1 MAVRIVI
8 SSGAVP
14 GLESALADKM
24 EAVVGRVVKNAKRIV
39 PVDTHNLQDNIEG
52 EVGLEA
58 GKVIGR
64 VGTDVEYGLY
74 VEQGT
79 SRMAAQPWL
88 RPAALQA
95 GAL

>member
-14 GLESALADKM
+14 ALESALADKM

-39 PVDTHNLQDNIEG
+39 PVDTHNLQDHIEG
-52 EVGLEA
+52 EVGLES

-64 VGTDVEYGLY
+64 VGTDVDYGVY

>member
-8 SSGAVP
+8 SSEAVP
-14 GLESALADKM
+14 GLEAALIEKLEPVAR
-24 EAVVGRVVKNAKRIV
+24 RVVSNAKRLV
-39 PVDTHNLQDNIEG
+39 PVDTYNLHDNIESQ
-52 EVGLEA
+52 VGPEG
-58 GKVIGR
+58 GKIVAR

-79 SRMAAQPWL
+79 SRARAQPWL
-88 RPAALQA
+88 RPAAMQA

>member
-8 SSGAVP
+8 SGGAVP
-14 GLESALADKM
+14 GLESALSEKM
-24 EAVVGRVVKNAKRIV
+24 EIIVARVVRNAQRIV
-39 PVDTHNLQDNIEG
+39 PVDTHNLQDHIEG
-52 EVGLEA
+52 DVGLES
-58 GKVIGR
+58 GKVVGR
-64 VGTDVEYGLY
+64 VGTDVEYGIY

>member
-8 SSGAVP
+8 SSGSVP

-39 PVDTHNLQDNIEG
+39 PVYTHNLQDHIQG

-64 VGTDVEYGLY
+64 VGTDVDYGIY